1 MKFSRILQSIFM
13 LMMILLLSASFSAL
27 LGYGALEVMPCHWFG
42 SPFEGTCGYRAI
54 FFTVAGGLVLTF
66 ILTTIGMAKFL
77 GVIPPRKGKET

>member
-13 LMMILLLSASFSAL
+13 LMVILLLSASFSAL
-27 LGYGALEVMPCHWFG
+27 LGYGALEVMPCHWFS
-42 SPFEGTCGYRAI
+42 SPFEGTCSFRAI

-77 GVIPPRKGKET
+77 GVIPPRKDKEQ